1 MQHLLYRILY
11 RQFFINTEG
20 IKYFADR
27 CTNKYI
33 GTTAVK
39 LTNILTTYI
48 KVLKQERER
57 RRQHFAECEE
67 LDRMD
72 DGSFA
77 IRSRKSR
84 RMKLV
89 VYVTILFEIFLN
101 YISTLIFIQGDGL
114 LYILVRWGLSI
125 ILALAA
131 MLVTDGILTKL
142 LPEESVRV
150 KGNSS
155 NHEDDESYIK
165 NARTKRYI
173 SLVILP
179 ILLIAVE
186 VAIVGVSRERAIDI
200 EGGGSGN
207 VLFYGFILLSMAL
220 PVIAGYFKW
229 DSEQHGKLFQNTLN
243 YYRTEKLLHIL
254 DLVVI
259 ANMKDV
265 KEVVDNSIRKAWE
278 KFNRFKLY
286 KENYNTREN
295 IPREDLSTHYANNL
309 ETFKENAL
317 NHFGTEVRDIIDDL
331 EPVAKDAP
339 EAEAITL

>member
-1 MQHLLYRILY
+1 MQHLLYRLLY
-11 RQFFINTEG
+11 RQHFLNTEG

-33 GTTAVK
+33 GIGAVK
-39 LTNILTTYI
+39 QTNILTTYI
-48 KVLKQERER
+48 KVLKQEREK
-57 RRQHFAECEE
+57 RRQQFLECEDS
-67 LDRMD
+67 DRMD

-77 IRSRKSR
+77 LRRRKSA

-114 LYILVRWGLSI
+114 LYILVRWGLAI

-142 LPEESVRV
+142 LPEESVRI

-155 NHEDDESYIK
+155 NHEDDESYIR
-165 NARTKRYI
+165 NAKTKRYI
-173 SLVILP
+173 GLAILP

-186 VAIVGVSRERAIDI
+186 IAIIGVSRERAIDI
-200 EGGGSGN
+200 EGGRSGN
-207 VLFYGFILLSMAL
+207 ILFYGFILLSMAL

-243 YYRTEKLLHIL
+243 YYRAEKLLHIL
-254 DLVVI
+254 DLIII

-265 KEVVDNSIRKAWE
+265 KEVVENSIRKAWE
-278 KFNRFKLY
+278 KFSRFKLY
-286 KENYNTREN
+286 KENYNARKN
-295 IPREDLSTHYANNL
+295 IPREDISGHYATDL
-309 ETFKENAL
+309 DSFKENAFD
-317 NHFGTEVRDIIDDL
+317 HFGSEVKDILYEL
-331 EPVAKDAP
+331 EPVSKDIP
-339 EAEAITL
+339 EPAAAGH

>member
-1 MQHLLYRILY
+1 MQHLLYRLLY

-33 GTTAVK
+33 GTIAVK

-48 KVLKQERER
+48 KVLKQEREK
-57 RRQHFAECEE
+57 RRQQFAECEE

-77 IRSRKSR
+77 IRRRKSR

-89 VYVTILFEIFLN
+89 VYITLLFEIFLN

-173 SLVILP
+173 GLAILP

-200 EGGGSGN
+200 EGGRSGN

-243 YYRTEKLLHIL
+243 YYRAEKLLHIL
-254 DLVVI
+254 DLIVL

-286 KENYNTREN
+286 KENFNTRKN
-295 IPREDLSTHYANNL
+295 IPREDLSGHYVNDL

-317 NHFGTEVRDIIDDL
+317 NHFGTEVRDILDEL
-331 EPVAKDAP
+331 EPVSKNTP
-339 EAEAITL
+339 EAIAAAR